1 MDAEETAFFA
11 EIDPML
17 RRIIVA
23 NPGLRPNE
31 LASLALAEID
41 PMGDAPEAVAFGARR
56 TIRNRAA
63 DLLGVEPEP
72 ACMDADEARLAANIA
87 AGGLEK
93 HGLGG
98 GGFVPPEPTDDER
111 RLALDKFLAVAG
123 FTSEAEWRKS
133 APCRPTSVPQI

>member
-72 ACMDADEARLAANIA
+72 ACMDADEARLEAA
-87 AGGLEK
+87 LEFAV
-93 HGLGG
+93 HRAIRRI
-98 GGFVPPEPTDDER
+98 VPPVPTDDER